1 MTARQPGRQ
10 SELQQ
15 EYSPLQKI
23 VEHSGKSWRAASW
36 LLEHDVSQAR
46 SRMNL
51 SRWNSYSTQQQ
62 EELLAAMGAA
72 VRTQEMP
79 PRRFTIMHP
88 EAALTP
94 AQRQKVY
101 QSSREQRRTLKTR
114 R

>member
-1 MTARQPGRQ
+1 M
-10 SELQQ
+10 
-15 EYSPLQKI
+15 
-23 VEHSGKSWRAASW
+23 
-36 LLEHDVSQAR
+36 SQAR
-46 SRMNL
+46 SRLNL

-88 EAALTP
+88 EAALTA